1 MAVMSCNL
9 VSKSAIGTDS
19 DDKFDG
25 NFDGMMI
32 DEGKINHNLVIFT
45 NALMI
50 LYEINQ
56 LVSGPVVGP
65 SPLLPGL

>member
-1 MAVMSCNL
+1 MAEMSCNL
-9 VSKSAIGTDS
+9 VSKSAISADS
-19 DDKFDG
+19 DDKFG
-25 NFDGMMI
+25 GDGMMI

-50 LYEINQ
+50 FYEINQ

-65 SPLLPGL
+65 SLLLPGL